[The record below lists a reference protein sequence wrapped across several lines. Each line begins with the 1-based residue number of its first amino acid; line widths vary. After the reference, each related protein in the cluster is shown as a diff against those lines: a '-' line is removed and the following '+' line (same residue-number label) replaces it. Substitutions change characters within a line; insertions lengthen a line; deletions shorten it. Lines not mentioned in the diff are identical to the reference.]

1 MFLLFKPRLN
11 FVNFCGLAFVFPFRV
26 GVIVHFLILLTSAVL
41 LFAFTFRVV
50 GFVFSLGLGFLSAS

>member
-1 MFLLFKPRLN
+1 MVLLLSFLL
-11 FVNFCGLAFVFPFRV
+11 GLGVFFRI
-26 GVIVHFLILLTSAVL
+26 GAIVHFLILLTSAVL